1 MNVSNKIYK
10 NKRLYI
16 NIIQTHSIGAVTSL
30 SFLLGAFTVIRT
42 EVWELAFAGDATNF
56 SCFVFTELARE
67 QMLRI
72 KKVGRSSA
80 VAETTAACAK
90 AIVLLQCKR
99 IYKVEFRK

>member
-1 MNVSNKIYK
+1 MFQQIYK
-10 NKRLYI
+10 SKRLYI

-42 EVWELAFAGDATNF
+42 EVWELAFAGDATYF
-56 SCFVFTELARE
+56 SCLVLAPFASE

-72 KKVGRSSA
+72 KEVGRSGA

-99 IYKVEFRK
+99 IYKVEFRN